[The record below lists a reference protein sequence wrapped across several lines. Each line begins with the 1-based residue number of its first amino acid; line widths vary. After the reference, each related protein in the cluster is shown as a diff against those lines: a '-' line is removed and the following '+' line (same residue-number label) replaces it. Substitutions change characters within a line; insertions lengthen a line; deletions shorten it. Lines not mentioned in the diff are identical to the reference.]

1 MQNKQIEPFLKWPG
15 GKRWIAKKYK
25 EYFPKEYNMYIEPF
39 LGSGAVFFSLQ
50 PKEAI
55 LSDINK
61 ELINLY
67 VIMRDNPKELKGQLV
82 YHQERHTK
90 EHYYKIRDVIL
101 TDNLK
106 CAGRLLYLNRA
117 CYNGMY
123 RVNKQGKFN
132 VPIGTKNNFTYD
144 IDQFDQYANCL
155 KHATLICGDF
165 YEIINKAKKNDFIFA
180 DPPYATSG
188 KANFTKYNDELFV
201 WQDQLRLH
209 EALVNAKARG
219 AKIVLTN
226 VYCKEIIEMYKN
238 DGFYV
243 HILQRSSNIAGQADK
258 RGKVKELMIT
268 SNRKQSKCCYYS
280 GH

>member
-1 MQNKQIEPFLKWPG
+1 MTGVQTCALPISG
-15 GKRWIAKKYK
+15 GKRWLAKKYK

-90 EHYYKIRDVIL
+90 EHYYKIRDAML

-268 SNRKQSKCCYYS
+268 SNRKQSK
-280 GH
+280 GKEKHE

>member
-82 YHQERHTK
+82 YHQESHTK

-268 SNRKQSKCCYYS
+268 SNRKQSKRKEK
-280 GH
+280 HE

>member
-1 MQNKQIEPFLKWPG
+1 MQNKQIVPFLKWPG
-15 GKRWIAKKYK
+15 GKRWLAKKYK

-90 EHYYKIRDVIL
+90 EHYYKIRDVML

-144 IDQFDQYANCL
+144 IDQFDQYADCL

-268 SNRKQSKCCYYS
+268 SNKKQSKRKEK
-280 GH
+280 HE

>member
-165 YEIINKAKKNDFIFA
+165 YEIINKAKKNDLIFA

-268 SNRKQSKCCYYS
+268 SNRKQSKRKEK
-280 GH
+280 HE